1 LTSST
6 IDRNFLHH
14 RRVVKG
20 ILVTT
25 VQIQGV
31 LGRLRME
38 LPELPDALQRVAEQ
52 ILEDP
57 TGAAGASIVDLAER
71 AGTSTATITR
81 FCRVLGFRGYAALRV
96 ALAAESGRQEQ
107 ARWATDIDRE
117 IEPDDPLDRVLD
129 VIASADSRAI
139 QETAARL
146 DLDSVARVADAIAA
160 AGRVELFG
168 LGSSGT
174 AAREMAFRLERIR
187 VPVWQREDAHKAL
200 TNAALL
206 RPGDVAIG
214 LSHSGRTRE
223 VIEVLAEAAS
233 QGALTVAVTSFAR
246 SPLAQAA
253 EIALTTAVHETTFR
267 LAALSAL
274 HSQLVALDLIY
285 VAVAQRT
292 YERTTEAFEVT
303 ARAVEA
309 HRLTDEPGGRR
320 RHRR

>member
-1 LTSST
+1 M
-6 IDRNFLHH
+6 
-14 RRVVKG
+14 VVQTQSV
-20 ILVTT
+20 I
-25 VQIQGV
+25 
-31 LGRLRME
+31 GRLRME
-38 LPELPDALQRVAEQ
+38 LPMLPDALQRVAEQ
-52 ILEDP
+52 ILDDP
-57 TGAAGASIVDLAER
+57 AEAAQASIVDLAER
-71 AGTSTATITR
+71 SGTSTATVTR

-96 ALAAESGRQEQ
+96 AIATESGRAAQ
-107 ARWATDIDRE
+107 ARWETDIDRE
-117 IEPDDPLDRVLD
+117 IEPGDPLDRILD
-129 VIASADSRAI
+129 VIAGADTRAI

-146 DLDSVARVADAIAA
+146 DIAKVDRIAQAISG

-187 VPVWQREDAHKAL
+187 VPCWHREDTHKAL

-206 RPGDVAIG
+206 GPGDVAIG

-233 QGALTVAVTSFAR
+233 QGALTVAVTSFDR
-246 SPLAQAA
+246 SPLAELA
-253 EIALTTAVHETTFR
+253 EISLTTAVHETTFR

-292 YERTTEAFEVT
+292 YERTNEAFEVT
-303 ARAVEA
+303 ARAVQA
-309 HRLTDEPGGRR
+309 HRVSEEPARR
-320 RHRR
+320 RRRAS

>member
-1 LTSST
+1 MM
-6 IDRNFLHH
+6 
-14 RRVVKG
+14 KG
-20 ILVTT
+20 IFFDMSV
-25 VQIQGV
+25 V
-31 LGRLRME
+31 GRLRME
-38 LPELPDALQRVAEQ
+38 LPTLPDALQRVAEQ

-57 TGAAGASIVDLAER
+57 GEVAQASIVDLAER
-71 AGTSTATITR
+71 SGTSTATITR

-96 ALAAESGRQEQ
+96 AIATESGREAQ
-107 ARWATDIDRE
+107 ARWETDIDRE
-117 IEPDDPLDRVLD
+117 IEPHDPLDRVLG
-129 VIASADSRAI
+129 VIASADTRAI

-146 DLDSVARVADAIAA
+146 DVAGVARVADAIAD

-187 VPVWQREDAHKAL
+187 IPCWYREDTHKAL

-206 RPGDVAIG
+206 GPGDVAIG

-223 VIEVLAEAAS
+223 VIEVMAEAAS
-233 QGALTVAVTSFAR
+233 QGALTVAVTSFDR
-246 SPLAQAA
+246 SPLAEAA
-253 EIALTTAVHETTFR
+253 EIALSTAVHETTFR

-292 YERTTEAFEVT
+292 YARTTEAFEIT

-309 HRLTDEPGGRR
+309 HRLHDKEAKRRTRGRG
-320 RHRR
+320 

>member
-1 LTSST
+1 MS
-6 IDRNFLHH
+6 
-14 RRVVKG
+14 VV
-20 ILVTT
+20 
-25 VQIQGV
+25 
-31 LGRLRME
+31 GRLRTE
-38 LPELPDALQRVAEQ
+38 LPTLPDALQRVAEQ

-57 TGAAGASIVDLAER
+57 AEAAQASIVDLAER

-96 ALAAESGRQEQ
+96 AIATESGREAQ
-107 ARWATDIDRE
+107 ARWDTDIDRE
-117 IEPDDPLDRVLD
+117 IEPHDPLDRVLG
-129 VIASADSRAI
+129 VIASADTRAI
-139 QETAARL
+139 HETAARL
-146 DLDSVARVADAIAA
+146 DVAKVAKVADAIAA

-187 VPVWQREDAHKAL
+187 VPCWYREDTHKAL

-206 RPGDVAIG
+206 GPGDVAIG

-223 VIEVLAEAAS
+223 VIEVLAEAGS
-233 QGALTVAVTSFAR
+233 QGALTVAVTSFDR
-246 SPLAQAA
+246 SPLAETA
-253 EIALTTAVHETTFR
+253 EVTLSTAVHETTFR

-274 HSQLVALDLIY
+274 HSQLVAMDLVY

-292 YERTTEAFEVT
+292 YARTTDAFEVT

-309 HRLTDEPGGRR
+309 HRLQEEPGRR
-320 RHRR
+320 RRR